1 MYFHY
6 FFLISCTHYLCKYN
20 IWHKKIF
27 NIFIIISFKNQ
38 CVGANKCL
46 RSWLQFR
53 SLTSVALKNSQ
64 EKQLLL
70 KSAAIQA
77 YWLICWETETRLRY
91 LIQVYMCL
99 YQWSQ
104 IKISI
109 SRQQAKCLYINHAWL
124 YKWLIDIDVKYW
136 TCNFNLAV
144 IMFMT

>member
-1 MYFHY
+1 MTIAFTYVFLMYMYFHY
-6 FFLISCTHYLCKYN
+6 FFFISCTHYLCKYN

-46 RSWLQFR
+46 RSRLQFR

-77 YWLICWETETRLRY
+77 YWLMCWVTVTRLRY

-99 YQWSQ
+99 YQWS
-104 IKISI
+104 
-109 SRQQAKCLYINHAWL
+109 ADEN
-124 YKWLIDIDVKYW
+124 IDFKLTSKVFIY
-136 TCNFNLAV
+136 
-144 IMFMT
+144 

>member
-1 MYFHY
+1 MTIALTCIFRFTCIFIT
-6 FFLISCTHYLCKYN
+6 FFLFHALTIYVN
-20 IWHKKIF
+20 IIYWHKKIF

-77 YWLICWETETRLRY
+77 YWLICWVTKTRLRY

-99 YQWSQ
+99 YQWSAD
-104 IKISI
+104 K
-109 SRQQAKCLYINHAWL
+109 N
-124 YKWLIDIDVKYW
+124 IDFKTTSKVFIY
-136 TCNFNLAV
+136 
-144 IMFMT
+144 